1 MDQVTLNIELILDS
15 LYLYEI
21 KQMSFLYVYM
31 YVINI

>member
-21 KQMSFLYVYM
+21 KQMSFLYVY
-31 YVINI
+31 VINI